1 MGKMGIIIYPNGN
14 ALFAASLGT
23 NPGTF
28 SKFGGNKCAQTL
40 KNEYMKTS
48 IYLRKTKKGADEM
61 TLCIRIRQGKLD
73 LRAVTPL
80 SVISQF
86 WDCRKQCYKPNTPVS
101 VIGKD
106 KRVSFNK
113 EVGRLLAFVEESV
126 SEEADADALK
136 EAIARFFAAPE
147 KQDITPEQ
155 RQTPAAVEERMSVL
169 EGFQRYLGENDF
181 SSRHISETRCIER
194 KIKRYIEWQR
204 RMNGIESYEMFLDD
218 LDPAVLSNFREFAAS
233 EHLYFREFPDF
244 YEPFKL
250 RACNMTEIS
259 PNTLTAL
266 MARLTFV
273 LNWCVK
279 RGYMTNESYRSFDH
293 GVLVYGSPYYLTIE
307 ERDAVYNA
315 DLTGW
320 PQQLIEHRDKF
331 MFQCLM
337 GCRYGDLQRL
347 TKDNIVDGFLEYY
360 PQKSL
365 RDGKGGVVRV
375 PLNEKAKAILARQK
389 TDGNRLF
396 PKHCRQSYNSDI
408 KLLLHLLG
416 VNRMVTVLN
425 RYTHENEQHPIC
437 ELASSHLAR
446 RTFIGNLYKKVKD
459 QELVA
464 SLTGHSPGS
473 KAFARYRTID
483 EDMKKEII
491 DKIN

>member
-1 MGKMGIIIYPNGN
+1 MSRMRFINYPNGN
-14 ALFAASLGT
+14 ALSATFLGT
-23 NPGTF
+23 ILGTF
-28 SKFGGNKCAQTL
+28 PKFARNECAQAL
-40 KNEYMKTS
+40 KNEYMKAS
-48 IYLRKTKKGADEM
+48 IYLRKTKKGTDDT
-61 TLCIRIRQGKLD
+61 TLCIRIRQGKSD

-80 SVISQF
+80 TVIAQF
-86 WDCRKQCYKPNTPVS
+86 WDCRKQCYKSNSPITT
-101 VIGKD
+101 IGKD
-106 KRVSFNK
+106 ERVSFNK
-113 EVGRLLAFVEESV
+113 KVGRLLAFVEENIQ
-126 SEEADADALK
+126 EEADADALK
-136 EAIARFFAAPE
+136 EAIARFFA
-147 KQDITPEQ
+147 TPESQ
-155 RQTPAAVEERMSVL
+155 EATPIQNTTPTTIVEQMTVL
-169 EGFQRYLGENDF
+169 EGFRRYLAENDF

-204 RMNGIESYEMFLDD
+204 RMNEMEGYEMFLDD
-218 LDPAVLSNFREFAAS
+218 LDPAVLSDFREFAAN

-244 YEPFKL
+244 YKPFKV
-250 RACNMTEIS
+250 RACCMNEIS

-266 MARLTFV
+266 MARFTFV

-293 GVLVYGSPYYLTIE
+293 GVLVYGSPYYLTLE

-320 PQQLIEHRDKF
+320 PKQLIDHRDKF
-331 MFQCLM
+331 MFQCLV
-337 GCRYGDLQRL
+337 GCRYGDLERL

-365 RDGKGGVVRV
+365 RNGKGGVVRI

-408 KLLLHLLG
+408 RLLLQLLG
-416 VNRMVTVLN
+416 INRMVTVLN
-425 RYTHENEQHPIC
+425 RHTHEAEQHPLY
-437 ELASSHLAR
+437 ELATSHLAR

-464 SLTGHSPGS
+464 SLTGHSPCS
-473 KAFARYRTID
+473 KAFARYRAID
-483 EDMKKEII
+483 EDMKKEVI

>member
-1 MGKMGIIIYPNGN
+1 
-14 ALFAASLGT
+14 
-23 NPGTF
+23 
-28 SKFGGNKCAQTL
+28 
-40 KNEYMKTS
+40 MKAS
-48 IYLRKTKKGADEM
+48 IYLRKTKKAADEM

-80 SVISQF
+80 SVMSQF
-86 WDCRKQCYKPNTPVS
+86 WDCRKQCYKPNTPVA
-101 VIGKD
+101 IIDKD

-113 EVGRLLAFVEESV
+113 EVGRLLAFVEENV

-147 KQDITPEQ
+147 KQEATPVQEAV
-155 RQTPAAVEERMSVL
+155 PAMATERMTVL
-169 EGFQRYLGENDF
+169 EGFRRYLSENDF
-181 SSRHISETRCIER
+181 SSRHVSETRCIER
-194 KIKRYIEWQR
+194 KIKRYIAWQR
-204 RMNGIESYEMFLDD
+204 QMNYMEGYEMFLDD
-218 LDPAVLSNFREFAAS
+218 LDPAVLSDFREFAAS
-233 EHLYFREFPDF
+233 EHLYFREFPHF

-250 RACNMTEIS
+250 RECNMTEIS

-320 PQQLIEHRDKF
+320 PQQLIDHRDEF
-331 MFQCLM
+331 MFQCLV
-337 GCRYGDLQRL
+337 GCRYGDLQRF
-347 TKDNIVDGFLEYY
+347 TKGNIVDGFLEYY

-365 RDGKGGVVRV
+365 REGKGGVVRV
-375 PLNEKAKAILARQK
+375 PLNEKAKTILARQN

-408 KLLLHLLG
+408 KLILHLLG

-425 RYTHENEQHPIC
+425 RHTHETEQHPIC

-473 KAFARYRTID
+473 KAFARYRKID
-483 EDMKKEII
+483 EEMKKEII

>member
-1 MGKMGIIIYPNGN
+1 
-14 ALFAASLGT
+14 
-23 NPGTF
+23 
-28 SKFGGNKCAQTL
+28 
-40 KNEYMKTS
+40 MKAS
-48 IYLRKTKKGADEM
+48 IYLRKTKKGADET

-101 VIGKD
+101 IIDRD

-113 EVGRLLAFVEESV
+113 EVGRLLAFVEESI

-136 EAIARFFAAPE
+136 EAIARFFSAPD
-147 KQDITPEQ
+147 KQETTPEQ
-155 RQTPAAVEERMSVL
+155 EPAHATATERMSVL
-169 EGFQRYLGENDF
+169 EGFHRYLTENEF

-194 KIKRYIEWQR
+194 KIRRYIEWQR
-204 RMNGIESYEMFLDD
+204 QMNDMEGYELLLDD
-218 LDPAVLSNFREFAAS
+218 LDPAVLSEFREFAAS
-233 EHLYFREFPDF
+233 EHLFFREFPHF
-244 YEPFKL
+244 YEPFKV
-250 RACNMTEIS
+250 RACNMNEIS
-259 PNTLTAL
+259 PNALTAL
-266 MARLTFV
+266 MARFTFV

-307 ERDAVYNA
+307 ERDTVYNA

-320 PQQLIEHRDKF
+320 PQQLIEHRDEF
-331 MFQCLM
+331 MFQCLV

-365 RDGKGGVVRV
+365 REGKGGVVRV

-408 KLLLHLLG
+408 KLILHLLG

-425 RYTHENEQHPIC
+425 RHTHETEQHPIC

>member
-1 MGKMGIIIYPNGN
+1 MRKMRIIIYPNDN

-28 SKFGGNKCAQTL
+28 SKFVRNECAQTL
-40 KNEYMKTS
+40 KNEYMKAS
-48 IYLRKTKKGADEM
+48 IYLRKTKKGADET

-101 VIGKD
+101 IIDRD

-113 EVGRLLAFVEESV
+113 EVGRLLAFVEESI

-136 EAIARFFAAPE
+136 EAIARFFSAPD
-147 KQDITPEQ
+147 KQETTPEQ
-155 RQTPAAVEERMSVL
+155 EPAHATATERMSVL
-169 EGFQRYLGENDF
+169 EGFHRYLTENEF

-194 KIKRYIEWQR
+194 KIRRYIEWQR
-204 RMNGIESYEMFLDD
+204 QMNDMEGYELLLDD
-218 LDPAVLSNFREFAAS
+218 LDPAVLSEFREFAAS
-233 EHLYFREFPDF
+233 EHLFFREFPHF
-244 YEPFKL
+244 YEPFKV
-250 RACNMTEIS
+250 RACNMNEIS
-259 PNTLTAL
+259 PNALTAL
-266 MARLTFV
+266 MARFTFV

-307 ERDAVYNA
+307 ERDTVYNA

-320 PQQLIEHRDKF
+320 PQQLIEHRDEF
-331 MFQCLM
+331 MFQCLV

-365 RDGKGGVVRV
+365 REGKGGVVRV

-408 KLLLHLLG
+408 KLILHLLG

-425 RYTHENEQHPIC
+425 RHTHETEQHPIC

>member
-1 MGKMGIIIYPNGN
+1 MREFGIIIYPNEN
-14 ALFAASLGT
+14 ALFAVPLGT
-23 NPGTF
+23 NTGTF
-28 SKFGGNKCAQTL
+28 SKFVGNECAQTL
-40 KNEYMKTS
+40 KNEYMKVS

-80 SVISQF
+80 SVMSQF
-86 WDCRKQCYKPNTPVS
+86 WDCRKQCYKPGTPVS
-101 VIGKD
+101 AIGKD

-113 EVGRLLAFVEESV
+113 EVGRLLAFVEENV

-136 EAIARFFAAPE
+136 DAIARFFAAPE
-147 KQDITPEQ
+147 KQEAASAQETA
-155 RQTPAAVEERMSVL
+155 PATATERMTVL
-169 EGFQRYLGENDF
+169 EGFRRYLSENDF
-181 SSRHISETRCIER
+181 SSRHVSETRCIER
-194 KIKRYIEWQR
+194 KIKRYIAWQR
-204 RMNGIESYEMFLDD
+204 QMNDMEGYEMFLDD
-218 LDPAVLSNFREFAAS
+218 LDPAVLSDFREFAAS
-233 EHLYFREFPDF
+233 EHLYFQEFPHF

-250 RACNMTEIS
+250 RECNMTEIS

-320 PQQLIEHRDKF
+320 PQQLIDHRDEF
-331 MFQCLM
+331 MFQCLV
-337 GCRYGDLQRL
+337 GCRYGDLQRF
-347 TKDNIVDGFLEYY
+347 TKGNIVDGFLEYY

-365 RDGKGGVVRV
+365 REGKGGVVRV
-375 PLNEKAKAILARQK
+375 PLNEKAKTILARQN
-389 TDGNRLF
+389 TDGNHLF

-408 KLLLHLLG
+408 KLILHLLG
-416 VNRMVTVLN
+416 INRMVTVLN
-425 RYTHENEQHPIC
+425 RHTHETEQHPIY

-483 EDMKKEII
+483 EEMKKEII

>member
-1 MGKMGIIIYPNGN
+1 
-14 ALFAASLGT
+14 
-23 NPGTF
+23 
-28 SKFGGNKCAQTL
+28 
-40 KNEYMKTS
+40 MKAS

-61 TLCIRIRQGKLD
+61 TLCIRIRQGRLD

-86 WDCRKQCYKPNTPVS
+86 WDCRKQCYKPNTPVA
-101 VIGKD
+101 IIDKD

-113 EVGRLLAFVEESV
+113 EVGRLLAFVEESI

-147 KQDITPEQ
+147 KQEATAEQ
-155 RQTPAAVEERMSVL
+155 EPAHATATERMSVL
-169 EGFQRYLGENDF
+169 EGFHHYLSENDF
-181 SSRHISETRCIER
+181 SNRHISETRCIER

-204 RMNGIESYEMFLDD
+204 RMNDMEGYEMLLDD
-218 LDPAVLSNFREFAAS
+218 IDPTVLSDFREFAAS
-233 EHLYFREFPDF
+233 EHLYFREFPHF
-244 YEPFKL
+244 YEPFKV
-250 RACNMTEIS
+250 RACNMNEIS

-266 MARLTFV
+266 MARFTFV

-320 PQQLIEHRDKF
+320 PQQLIEHRDEF
-331 MFQCLM
+331 MFQCLV
-337 GCRYGDLQRL
+337 GCRYGDLQRF
-347 TKDNIVDGFLEYY
+347 TKANIVDGFLEYY
-360 PQKSL
+360 PLKCL
-365 RDGKGGVVRV
+365 HEGKGGVVRV

-408 KLLLHLLG
+408 KLILHLLG

-425 RYTHENEQHPIC
+425 RHTHETEQHPIC

-483 EDMKKEII
+483 EEMKKEII